1 MYSFA
6 LFLYRQ
12 LVRVFS
18 TFQSKANLWNEGQNN
33 VWHGLEKALTAN
45 SRPVAWFHTASL
57 GEYEQGKPVIEAFRE
72 QYPNHFILVTF
83 FSPSGYEIRKNAT
96 DIDFVSY
103 LPLDGRK
110 SSARFLDIVEPQ
122 VAIFV
127 KYEFWYFY
135 LKGLHKRNIPTL
147 LVSAIFRP
155 NQIFFAW
162 YGGFFRDILAC
173 FTQIFVQEE
182 TSKELLNAINIQHV
196 QIGGDTRFDR
206 VVQNLRNPKT
216 WDVLDA
222 FINKQEFMVI
232 GSAWQADMDV
242 LIPLINANV
251 FPFKW
256 VIVPHEIHTDELNRW
271 ASQIELIV
279 QFSTKEEELGAH
291 VLIVDQIGYLSQIYR
306 GASFAYIG
314 GAFGAGL
321 HNTLEASV
329 FGPTVFFGDKN
340 YTKYKEARD
349 LVDLG
354 LAYPI
359 SDTESLTQK
368 MWEIYESDDAF
379 VNKQVQARTFV
390 ALQAGATERIMSYL
404 KEHHYGIK

>member
-12 LVRVFS
+12 LVRVVS
-18 TFQSKANLWNEGQNN
+18 LFQSKANLWNEGQNN
-33 VWHGLEKALTAN
+33 VWDGLEMAFATN
-45 SRPVAWFHTASL
+45 EQPVAWFHTASL
-57 GEYEQGKPVIEAFRE
+57 GEFEQGKPVIEAFRE

-83 FSPSGYEIRKNAT
+83 FSPSGYEIRKNAK

-103 LPLDGRK
+103 LPLDGLK
-110 SSARFLDIVEPQ
+110 SSIRFLDLVKPQ
-122 VAIFV
+122 IAIFV

-135 LKGLHKRNIPTL
+135 LRGLHNRNIPTL
-147 LVSAIFRP
+147 LISSIFRP
-155 NQIFFAW
+155 NQVFFAW

-182 TSKELLNAINIQHV
+182 TSKALLNSINMQHV

-206 VVQNLRNPKT
+206 VVHNLRNPKN

-222 FINKQEFMVI
+222 FINKQEFMVV

-242 LIPLINANV
+242 LIPLINAQT

-256 VIVPHEIHTDELNRW
+256 VIVPHEIHPDELNRW
-271 ASQIELIV
+271 ASQIELSV
-279 QFSTKEEELGAH
+279 QFSTKEPVVDAQ

-321 HNTLEASV
+321 HNILEASV
-329 FGPTVFFGDKN
+329 YGPTVFFGDKN
-340 YTKYKEARD
+340 YTKFKEARD
-349 LVDLG
+349 LVEFG

-359 SDTESLTQK
+359 SDTDSLNQK
-368 MWEIYESDDAF
+368 MREIYDSDKEF

-404 KEHHYGIK
+404 NEHHHGIK